1 VTTEPLLLVA
11 DLLYALGWS
20 LRTGVVVVFFVQIW
34 PEAKPATPWLEVIA
48 LVALVIP
55 FLGWVVGVLVWLSRL
70 WTTGDKLIAT
80 LGGLSWVVA
89 GLGGLSMAARGST
102 AVGSGPLGQ
111 PRRAC
116 SRSSCSWCPSS
127 CRSPPPS
134 TSDSGCEPTSTPR
147 KRRRW
152 CKPIATELNYSG
164 GEHEKEALVN
174 AVRPTPQGLAE
185 ASTEA
190 LRSTGTPDAPR
201 PSLADLRQR
210 SGPVELLPRSIL
222 RERRGGGARCR
233 HSSSKDRRGSDL
245 TCSCPDILGTSS
257 DW

>member
-1 VTTEPLLLVA
+1 MAVA
-11 DLLYALGWS
+11 
-20 LRTGVVVVFFVQIW
+20 VVDHRRQAHRH
-34 PEAKPATPWLEVIA
+34 PRRAE
-48 LVALVIP
+48 
-55 FLGWVVGVLVWLSRL
+55 
-70 WTTGDKLIAT
+70 
-80 LGGLSWVVA
+80 LGGGRA
-89 GLGGLSMAARGST
+89 GRPVDGGTRVHG
-102 AVGSGPLGQ
+102 GGWEPLGQ

-127 CRSPPPS
+127 CRSPPSS
-134 TSDSGCEPTSTPR
+134 TSDSGCEPTSIPR

-152 CKPIATELNYSG
+152 CKPIATDLNCSG

-190 LRSTGTPDAPR
+190 LRSTGTRDAPR
-201 PSLADLRQR
+201 PSLAARRQR
-210 SGPVELLPRSIL
+210 SGPVELLPRSML